1 MTIMQNVGRLEP
13 GVKYIYERVNGVTYA
28 RKLGEPAHTRIEVGK
43 DYDGPQILGMPAP
56 QVARLVDMAKAA
68 EHNPALQDAL
78 DRAKVIYELSR
89 QPEDT
94 IAHHPV

>member
-1 MTIMQNVGRLEP
+1 MQSVGRLEP

-28 RKLGEPAHTRIEVGK
+28 RKMGEPAHTRIEVGR

-56 QVARLVDMAKAA
+56 QVAQLVDIAKAA

-78 DRAKVIYELSR
+78 ERVKVIYELSK
-89 QPEDT
+89 QEQT
-94 IAHHPV
+94 IFHHPV